1 MPSNPAVIEAMA
13 AMDRGEGAA
22 RQQLYDS
29 LRRATFALPS
39 EAQTT
44 GPETKDGQDVSFV
57 TGTDPRTGRPTV
69 VAFTDY
75 EAAEQTQPADR
86 KYVVMPFGE
95 FCEMLAPMGLGV
107 HINPGVAP
115 SGIVAAT
122 WVRAIA
128 QGEAVAPDDVTMVA
142 QRIRESAPKLRP
154 AGPIPPTVSALLR
167 QGLVARPE
175 VREAYVAHGTF
186 TDHGCLVVGV
196 AVDPAIDDTTRS
208 VLARELFAWVQ
219 PAMGDAE
226 MDFLVLDPGQALLA
240 DFQRQGAALYRRSS

>member
-1 MPSNPAVIEAMA
+1 
-13 AMDRGEGAA
+13 MDRGEGTA

-29 LRRATFALPS
+29 LRHATFALPS

-75 EAAEQTQPADR
+75 AAAEQSQPANR

-95 FCEMLAPMGLGV
+95 FCEMLAPMGVGV
-107 HINPGVAP
+107 HINPGVTP

-128 QGEAVAPDDVTMVA
+128 AGEVVAPDDVTIVA
-142 QRIRESAPKLRP
+142 QRIRDSAPKLRP
-154 AGPIPPTVSALLR
+154 AGVIAPAVSVRLR

-175 VREAYVAHGTF
+175 VREAHVVHGTF
-186 TDHGCLVVGV
+186 TDHACLVVGV
-196 AVDPAIDDTTRS
+196 AVDPAMDDTTRG

-219 PAMGDAE
+219 PALGDAE
-226 MDFLVLDPGQALLA
+226 MDFLVLDPSQPLLA
-240 DFQRQGAALYRRSS
+240 DFQRQGAPFYRRSS